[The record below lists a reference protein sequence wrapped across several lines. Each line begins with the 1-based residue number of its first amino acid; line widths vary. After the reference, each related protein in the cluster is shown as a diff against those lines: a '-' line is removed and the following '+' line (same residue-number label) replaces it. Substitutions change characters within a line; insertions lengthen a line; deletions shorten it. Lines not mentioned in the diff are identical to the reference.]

1 MALDSPGVEVTVIDE
16 SFYTPSAPST
26 IPMIFVATAQDKTNP
41 AGGTAQGTTVQ
52 NEGKVWLITSQRDL
66 TDTFG
71 KPVFEKNDG
80 NSVHGSERSEYGLQ
94 AAYSLLGVTSRAYVA
109 RASVDLNSIAP
120 QSSVPVG
127 DPVSG
132 TYWLDSNDST
142 FGVFEWDATT
152 EKFTKQTVKYL
163 DHGDMSNPSIWD
175 IGVGA
180 PTSGFGSQGE
190 YCMAMD
196 VGDGIKLW
204 YKDSSNDWVFV
215 HNTFDGG
222 KKVILSA
229 HSSVPAFTGST
240 PTGSVWIKTTSNAGG
255 ASWVIKYYN
264 ASTEQWVT
272 VPAPIYGNELEAIYK
287 LDKSGGGTGISA
299 GSVFVHADYSSAFPL
314 SNVIT
319 SNPTP
324 YADFTPMRRVAQGA
338 TVASSVATVANKF
351 DLTGSTST
359 GAVSMTIYLKEST
372 AGSMSW
378 SNTATVT
385 LTATATSTVWASL
398 VPAAVSAAGLTNVTA
413 SYNATT
419 KKLSFNH
426 KLGGEILISDAVSNW
441 PLSGTFVEDYLGLST
456 NNSNVY
462 AAKNGDIESSYT
474 GSTGTTY
481 LISNWEPLVYEAKET
496 APYTTASNGTI
507 WYDSNFDVVDIMIN
521 DDGVWKGYLNVY
533 PGTDPLGPIISATE
547 PTTQQDGVTSLANGD
562 IWVSTADMDRYGK
575 DVYVYDGTQWVV
587 QDVTDNSSPDG
598 WLFDNVRWAT
608 AGSASEPSNIVDL
621 LSSDY
626 TDPDCPDPELYPKGL
641 RLWNLRRSGYTVKQ
655 YMKDHVDVSAN
666 PGYFPDR
673 WTCVT
678 PNNEDGSAALGR
690 FAQRK
695 YVVKQLKSFV
705 NTNQTI
711 RDTDTVN
718 FNLIAC
724 PGYPELIADMV
735 SFNTDR
741 GGTAFVVGDTPMR
754 LEPSATALKNW
765 GSNANLALDNGDDGL
780 VTSDAYLGVF
790 YPSGYTTDNDG
801 DRIVV
806 PPSHM
811 MLRTIITSDAKSYQ
825 WFAPAGNRR
834 GIVDNATS
842 VGYIDGEGEFKTVSL
857 HEGLRDTLALPTVRV
872 NPIATFPGIGLVN
885 FGQFTRS
892 GTSSALDRINVARL
906 VAYLRRQLA
915 VLAKP
920 FLFEPN
926 DEQTRR
932 EIKNAAES
940 LLLELV
946 GQRALYDF
954 IVVCD
959 SSNNT
964 RTTIDQN
971 ELYMDIAVEP
981 VKSVEFIYIPLR
993 IKNTGEIAAGI

>member
-1 MALDSPGVEVTVIDE
+1 MALDSPGVEVTVVDE

-41 AGGTAQGTTVQ
+41 SGGTAQGTTQV

-71 KPVFEKNDG
+71 KPTFEKNNG
-80 NSVHGSERSEYGLQ
+80 NSVHGSELNEYGLQ

-109 RASVDLNSIAP
+109 RASVDLNAIAA
-120 QSSVPVG
+120 STSVPVG
-127 DPVSG
+127 DPVAG

-142 FGVFEWDATT
+142 FGVFSWDATT
-152 EKFTKQTVKYL
+152 EKFTKETVKYL
-163 DHGDMSNPSIWD
+163 DYSDMDDAVNFD
-175 IGVGA
+175 IGTGA
-180 PTSGFGSQGE
+180 PTSAFGSQGE
-190 YCMAMD
+190 YCMVMGQNID
-196 VGDGIKLW
+196 NVLY
-204 YKDSSNDWVFV
+204 YKDSNNDWIVV
-215 HNTFDGG
+215 QNGFDGG
-222 KKVILSA
+222 KDVQISP
-229 HSSVPAFTGST
+229 HSSVPAYTGST
-240 PTGSVWIKTTSNAGG
+240 ASGSLWIKTTSSAGG
-255 ASWVIKYYN
+255 ASWAVKYYN
-264 ASTEQWVT
+264 ASTEQWVS
-272 VPAPIYGNELEAIYK
+272 VAAPIYGDNKEAIYK
-287 LDKSGGGTGISA
+287 LDKSGGGRTISP
-299 GSVFVHADYSSAFPL
+299 GTVYIDS
-314 SNVIT
+314 
-319 SNPTP
+319 
-324 YADFTPMRRVAQGA
+324 DFESLANTTANFRLMRRVNDSPTAVSGV
-338 TVASSVATVANKF
+338 TTDKDKF
-351 DLTGSTST
+351 DLTGVNTT
-359 GAVSMTIYLKEST
+359 TVKTISFYMKETVAGSSAWSST
-372 AGSMSW
+372 ATITLSATD
-378 SNTATVT
+378 TATI
-385 LTATATSTVWASL
+385 WASL
-398 VPAAVSAAGLTNVTA
+398 VPAAVSAAGMTNVTA
-413 SYNATT
+413 SWNATT

-426 KLGGEILISDAVSNW
+426 KLGGEILISDS
-441 PLSGTFVEDYLGLST
+441 PSTGPEYTFVKDFLGVSDT
-456 NNSNVY
+456 VNNVY
-462 AAKNGDIESSYT
+462 VAASGEIEPAYT
-474 GSTGTTY
+474 GSTGSVY
-481 LISNWEPLVYEAKET
+481 VVSNWEPLVYEAQET

-521 DDGVWKGYLNVY
+521 DNGVWKGYLNVY
-533 PGTDPLGPIISATE
+533 PDTDPLGPIVSATE
-547 PTTQQDGVTSLANGD
+547 PTTQQDGVTNLANGD
-562 IWVSTADMDRYGK
+562 IWISTADMDRYGK
-575 DVYVYDGTQWVV
+575 DVYVYDGSQWIL

-598 WLFDNVRWAT
+598 WLFANARWAT
-608 AGSASEPSNIVDL
+608 TGTTSVASSIADL
-621 LSSDY
+621 VSSDY
-626 TDPDCPDPELYPKGL
+626 TDPDCPDPDLYPKGL

-655 YMKDHVDVSAN
+655 YNTNYVDTTTYS
-666 PGYFPDR
+666 GYFPDR

-678 PNNEDGSAALGR
+678 PNNEDGSAAFGR

-695 YVVKQLKSFV
+695 YVVKQLKAFV
-705 NTNQTI
+705 TTNQTI

-724 PGYPELIADMV
+724 PGYPELIQDMV
-735 SFNTDR
+735 NFNTDR
-741 GGTAFVVGDTPMR
+741 GGTAFVVGDSPMR
-754 LEPSATALKNW
+754 LEPTATALKDW
-765 GSNANLALDNGDDGL
+765 GSNANRALDNGEEGL

-834 GIVDNATS
+834 GIVDNATA
-842 VGYIDGEGEFKTVSL
+842 VGYLDNEGEFKTVSL

-885 FGQFTRS
+885 FGQYTRS
-892 GTSSALDRINVARL
+892 GTSSALDRINVSRL

-932 EIKNAAES
+932 ELKNAAES
-940 LLLELV
+940 LMLELV

-959 SSNNT
+959 STNNT
-964 RTTIDQN
+964 RLTIDQN

>member
-16 SFYTPSAPST
+16 SFYTPAAPST

-41 AGGTAQGTTVQ
+41 AGGTAQGTTVK
-52 NEGKVWLITSQRDL
+52 NDGKVWLITSQRDL
-66 TDTFG
+66 VDTFG

-80 NSVHGSERSEYGLQ
+80 TSVHGSERSEYGLQ

-109 RASVDLNSIAP
+109 RAGVDLNAIAP

-127 DPVSG
+127 DPVAG

-152 EKFTKQTVKYL
+152 EKFTKKTVKYL
-163 DHGDMSNPSIWD
+163 DYGDANDAVNFDS
-175 IGVGA
+175 GTGY
-180 PTSGFGSQGE
+180 PTSAFGSQGE
-190 YCMAMD
+190 YCMVMGNGFD
-196 VGDGIKLW
+196 NVLY
-204 YKDSSNDWVFV
+204 YKDSANDWVRV
-215 HNTFDGG
+215 ENTFDGG
-222 KKVILSA
+222 KDVIVSP
-229 HSSVPAFTGST
+229 HSSVPPYTSTTSTGSIW
-240 PTGSVWIKTTSNAGG
+240 VKTTSNAGG
-255 ASWVIKYYN
+255 ANWVLKYYN
-264 ASTEQWVT
+264 ASTEQWVN
-272 VPAPIYGNELEAIYK
+272 VAAPVYGNNREAIYK
-287 LDKSGGGTGISA
+287 LDKSGGGNTISP
-299 GSVFVHADYSSAFPL
+299 GTVFIDADIDSNAAL
-314 SNVIT
+314 SNLNGAVA
-319 SNPTP
+319 N
-324 YADFTPMRRVAQGA
+324 FRLMRRVDDSPTLATGVA
-338 TVASSVATVANKF
+338 TTSKTSVKTINLYMKETVAGSSA
-351 DLTGSTST
+351 
-359 GAVSMTIYLKEST
+359 
-372 AGSMSW
+372 W
-378 SNTATVT
+378 SSTATVT
-385 LTATATSTVWASL
+385 LVGANTTTIWASL
-398 VPAAVSAAGLTNVTA
+398 MPAAVSAAGLTNVTA
-413 SYNATT
+413 NWNPTT
-419 KKLSFNH
+419 NKLSLNH
-426 KLGGEILISDAVSNW
+426 KLGGEILISDGPS
-441 PLSGTFVEDYLGLST
+441 SGPSYTFVKDVLGISDDV
-456 NNSNVY
+456 NNVY
-462 AAKNGDIESSYT
+462 VAATGEIESSYT
-474 GSTGTTY
+474 GSTGSVY
-481 LISNWEPLVYEAKET
+481 VVSNWEPLVYEAQET

-507 WYDSNFDVVDIMIN
+507 WYDSNFNVVDIMIN

-533 PGTDPLGPIISATE
+533 PDTDPLGPIVSATE

-575 DVYVYDGTQWVV
+575 DVYVYDGTQWII

-608 AGSASEPSNIVDL
+608 SGSDSEPSSIADL

-655 YMKDHVDVSAN
+655 YMKDHVDVSAY
-666 PGYFPDR
+666 PSYFPDR

-705 NTNQTI
+705 STNQTI

-754 LEPSATALKNW
+754 LSPSASALKDW
-765 GSNANLALDNGDDGL
+765 GSNANKALDNGDDGL

-885 FGQFTRS
+885 FGQYTRS

-959 SSNNT
+959 SSNNS
-964 RTTIDQN
+964 RSTIDKN

>member
-16 SFYTPSAPST
+16 SFYTPAAPST

-41 AGGTAQGTTVQ
+41 SGGTAQGTTAK

-66 TDTFG
+66 VDTFG
-71 KPVFEKNDG
+71 KPVFEKNNG
-80 NSVHGSERSEYGLQ
+80 NSVHGSELNEYGLQ
-94 AAYSLLGVTSRAYVA
+94 AAYSLLGVTSRSYVG
-109 RASVDLNSIAP
+109 RASVDLGAIEPKSA
-120 QSSVPVG
+120 VPVG
-127 DPVSG
+127 DPTPG
-132 TYWLDSNDST
+132 TYWLDSDDSK

-152 EKFTKQTVKYL
+152 LKFTKQTVKYL
-163 DHGDMSNPSIWD
+163 DYSDMDDAVNYNS
-175 IGVGA
+175 GTGA
-180 PTSGFGSQGE
+180 PTSAFGSQGD
-190 YCMAMD
+190 YCMVMSD
-196 VGDGIKLW
+196 TFDNKLW
-204 YKDSSNDWVFV
+204 YKTSGNTWVAV
-215 HNTFDGG
+215 SNTFNSG
-222 KKVILSA
+222 KIVVISP
-229 HSSVPAFTGST
+229 HSSVPAFTSST
-240 PTGSVWIKTTSNAGG
+240 PTGSVWLKTTSNAGG
-255 ASWVIKYYN
+255 ASWAVKYYN
-264 ASTEQWVT
+264 ASTKQFVN
-272 VPAPIYGNELEAIYK
+272 VSAPVYGNNREAIYK
-287 LDKSGGGTGISA
+287 LDKSGGGTGVSA
-299 GSVFVHADYSSAFPL
+299 GSVYVDA
-314 SNVIT
+314 NIT
-319 SNPTP
+319 SSTSLTNVFTTLTNAI
-324 YADFTPMRRVAQGA
+324 ADFRLMRRVADDP
-338 TVASSVATVANKF
+338 TVATGVATTSKTTVKTINLYMKETVA
-351 DLTGSTST
+351 GSASW
-359 GAVSMTIYLKEST
+359 SST
-372 AGSMSW
+372 ATISLVGP
-378 SNTATVT
+378 NTTT
-385 LTATATSTVWASL
+385 IWASL

-413 SYNATT
+413 SWNVTT
-419 KKLSFNH
+419 NKLSFNH
-426 KLGGEILISDAVSNW
+426 KLGGEILISDS
-441 PLSGTFVEDYLGLST
+441 PSSGPSYTFVKDVLGISDDV
-456 NNSNVY
+456 SNVY
-462 AAKNGDIESSYT
+462 TANSGEIESSYT
-474 GSTGTTY
+474 GSTGSVY
-481 LISNWEPLVYEAKET
+481 VISNWEPLVYEAQET

-547 PTTQQDGVTSLANGD
+547 PTTQQDGVSSLASGD

-575 DVYVYDGTQWVV
+575 DVYVYDGSTWVL

-608 AGSASEPSNIVDL
+608 SGSASEPSSIADL
-621 LSSDY
+621 LSSNY

-641 RLWNLRRSGYTVKQ
+641 RLWNLRRSGYTIKQ
-655 YMKDHVDVSAN
+655 YVKDHIDTSVYA
-666 PGYFPDR
+666 GYFPDR

-678 PNNEDGSAALGR
+678 PNNEDGSGAFGR

-718 FNLIAC
+718 FNLVAC

-735 SFNTDR
+735 NFNTDR

-754 LEPSATALKNW
+754 LEPSATALKDW
-765 GSNANLALDNGDDGL
+765 GSNTNKALDNGDDGL

-834 GIVDNATS
+834 GIVDNATA

-885 FGQFTRS
+885 FGQYTRS
-892 GTSSALDRINVARL
+892 GQSSALDRINVARL
-906 VAYLRRQLA
+906 IAYLRRQLA

-954 IVVCD
+954 LVVCD

-964 RTTIDQN
+964 RTTIDKN

-993 IKNTGEIAAGI
+993 IKNTGEIAAGV